1 MDLMT
6 FGRHRGDPACD
17 VPLDYLV
24 WAMESMA
31 KPPACVLNELRR
43 RAERYGSRDAVPA
56 QAALSGFGI
65 RAHRKASRKVMRA
78 RAKAAR
84 NAAGEFVGKDFASD
98 RAQWIASG
106 GDPGSC
112 PWEC

>member
-6 FGRHRGDPACD
+6 FGKHRGDPACD

-31 KPPACVLNELRR
+31 KPPACVLDELRR
-43 RAERYGSRDAVPA
+43 RAGRYGSRDAVPA
-56 QAALSGFGI
+56 QAALSGFGV
-65 RAHRKASRKVMRA
+65 RGHRKASRKVTRSRA
-78 RAKAAR
+78 RAIR
-84 NAAGEFVGKDFASD
+84 QSAGEFIGRDFGAS
-98 RAQWIASG
+98 RSQWIASG

-112 PWEC
+112 PWE